1 MGEIGYIMSTTIMAL
16 ICYFCASYRVY
27 GKGSWLRWRLA
38 YASAKVVKSGNP
50 SKYLDQIIMSP
61 KCSIGGIL
69 IGSFLV
75 VDDIC

>member
-1 MGEIGYIMSTTIMAL
+1 MSTTIMAL

-38 YASAKVVKSGNP
+38 YASAKLVKSGDP
-50 SKYLDQIIMSP
+50 SDYLDQIIMNL

-69 IGSFLV
+69 VGDSLVGDSLV
-75 VDDIC
+75 VDCIC

>member
-1 MGEIGYIMSTTIMAL
+1 MSTTIMAL

-38 YASAKVVKSGNP
+38 YASAKLVKSGDP
-50 SKYLDQIIMSP
+50 SDYLDQIIMNL

-69 IGSFLV
+69 VGDSLV
-75 VDDIC
+75 VDCIC